1 MQNSGVFRWLVSLRV
16 KGIHKYKS
24 GTLGLG
30 EGMGSNKCHC
40 ISTEQ
45 LAVILNLHIRIKF
58 THFFSHGEIG
68 E

>member
-1 MQNSGVFRWLVSLRV
+1 MHKSGVFRWLVSLRV
-16 KGIHKYKS
+16 KGIHKYKI

-30 EGMGSNKCHC
+30 EGMGTNECHC
-40 ISTEQ
+40 RSTEQ
-45 LAVILNLHIRIKF
+45 FADILNLHIKIKF